1 MLKRNIC
8 NKIRECPSSGWNIQ
22 RDMKVMT
29 KAWICME
36 TTITAFFNRVG
47 LENSEIAWFDKGVLA
62 HF

>member
-1 MLKRNIC
+1 
-8 NKIRECPSSGWNIQ
+8 
-22 RDMKVMT
+22 MKVMT

-36 TTITAFFNRVG
+36 TTIAAFFNRVG